1 MTGSPRDGDDRDPR
15 HGGGRG
21 DRVFAPDF
29 LTELFRNPLDHGYA
43 DAAARRRVEPPS
55 PARVRSGRVVSAVVL
70 VALGFLFAVAYRQTV
85 AEEPDRSQA
94 RSGLVS
100 QIRERQEETDRL
112 TRRAE
117 QLREEVTR
125 QRDAALTRSAAAR
138 LRDLEATTGLGRV
151 RGDGLVV
158 QLADAPGNQDAV
170 TGAGGPGPGRVLYR
184 DLQMVANALWAAG
197 AEAIAVNDQRLTST
211 STIRS
216 AGEAI
221 LVDFRP
227 VTGPYRVS
235 AIGPDGMRRQFE
247 ASTTAALLRRVADET
262 GLSFGSRDADD
273 LTLPEAATNSQLRYA
288 SPPVTPSPSPS
299 PSSSTA
305 GSSSVPR
312 PSGSGTSSPSP
323 SGGGR

>member
-1 MTGSPRDGDDRDPR
+1 MTDTPRDGGERHPRDSA
-15 HGGGRG
+15 GRG

-43 DAAARRRVEPPS
+43 DAAARRRVDPPS
-55 PARVRSGRVVSAVVL
+55 PARVRSGRAVSAVVL

-112 TRRAE
+112 TLRAE

-151 RGDGLVV
+151 RGDGVVV

-184 DLQMVANALWAAG
+184 DLQLVANALWAAG

-235 AIGPDGMRRQFE
+235 AIGPDDMRRRFE
-247 ASTTAALLRRVADET
+247 ASTAAALLRRVADET
-262 GLSFGSRDADD
+262 GLSFGSREAED
-273 LTLPEAATNSQLRYA
+273 LTLPEAATDSQLRFA
-288 SPPVTPSPSPS
+288 SPPESPSPS
-299 PSSSTA
+299 PSSPAA

>member
-1 MTGSPRDGDDRDPR
+1 MTDNSPR
-15 HGGGRG
+15 GGRG
-21 DRVFAPDF
+21 ERVYAPDF
-29 LTELFRNPLDHGYA
+29 LTELFQNPLDQGYA
-43 DAAARRRVEPPS
+43 DAAQRRRVDPPS

-70 VALGFLFAVAYRQTV
+70 LALGFLFAVAYRQTV

-117 QLREEVTR
+117 QLREDVAR

-138 LRDLEATTGLGRV
+138 LRDLEAMTGLGRV
-151 RGDGLVV
+151 RGDGVVV
-158 QLADAPGNQDAV
+158 QLADASGNQDAV

-184 DLQMVANALWAAG
+184 DLQLVANALWAAG

-235 AIGPDGMRRQFE
+235 AIGPDGMRRRFE
-247 ASTTAALLRRVADET
+247 ASTAAALLRRVADQT
-262 GLSFGSRDADD
+262 GLSFGSREAED
-273 LTLPEAATNSQLRYA
+273 LTLPEAATDSQLRYA
-288 SPPVTPSPSPS
+288 SPPPPESPQPS
-299 PSSSTA
+299 PSSPAA